1 MKALTYF
8 PSIPRY
14 LLARALGKRYPVGAL
29 PLRLKDLPDPAVP
42 EGFVPVR
49 VRMAG
54 ICGSD
59 LALLYGKNSPRL
71 SPFFSFPAVL
81 GHEILG

>member
-1 MKALTYF
+1 MRALEYF

-14 LLARALGKRYPVGAL
+14 LAARALGKRYPLGAL
-29 PLRLKDLPDPAVP
+29 PLRLVDLPEP
-42 EGFVPVR
+42 EPPPGWVRAR
-49 VRMAG
+49 VRLAG

-59 LALLYGKNSPRL
+59 LALLLGKNSPQL

-81 GHEILG
+81 GRVLA